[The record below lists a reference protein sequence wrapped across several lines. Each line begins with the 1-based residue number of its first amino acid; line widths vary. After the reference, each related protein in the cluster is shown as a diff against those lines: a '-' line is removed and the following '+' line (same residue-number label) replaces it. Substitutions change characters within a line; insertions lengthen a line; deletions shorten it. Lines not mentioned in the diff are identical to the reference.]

1 MKRRWKVLI
10 GAGVVIPL
18 LLVLNTIALDNETKG
33 AGVTYEGARIL
44 DLPGGLVQV
53 LSEGVAIEDAK
64 PGPAHPPIVLIHCYS
79 CSMHWWDR
87 MAPELTDEHSVTR
100 VDLLGHG
107 GSEKPSSGYAIE
119 AQADLVAGAL
129 NELGVEGAVVVGH
142 SMGASVATALAESSS
157 ELVDRVVII
166 DEAPDSSYGGLD
178 LVAKLQ
184 YVPVL
189 GEAMWRF
196 GHVGPWQD
204 SLVKS
209 GYGQAFA
216 PGFDIDTG
224 FPNPDQVVEDYD
236 AMTYTSFDQA
246 GAANSDFLDEQP
258 LTERLTAAAVPVLAI
273 IGSEDQTLDD
283 PAEAL
288 AAYGQVPGAVTH
300 EIEGA
305 GHSPNVEEP
314 TETAALISDFAAE
327 AVAPAPKRGKRS
339 G

>member
-10 GAGVVIPL
+10 GVVVL
-18 LLVLNTIALDNETKG
+18 LAILLTLNTIALDNETKG
-33 AGVTYEGARIL
+33 AEVTFEGGELL
-44 DLPGGLVQV
+44 DLPGGEVQI
-53 LSEGVAIEDAK
+53 LED
-64 PGPAHPPIVLIHCYS
+64 PVTSPDPDLPPIVLVHCYS
-79 CSMHWWDR
+79 CSLHWWDR
-87 MAPELTDEHSVTR
+87 MAPLLTDAGYR
-100 VDLLGHG
+100 VIRIDLLGHG
-107 GSEKPSSGYAIE
+107 GSAKPSSGYSIASQAGLLAAVMNEVE
-119 AQADLVAGAL
+119 A
-129 NELGVEGAVVVGH
+129 EGAVVVGH
-142 SMGASVATALAESSS
+142 SMGASVATSLAASSS

-166 DEAPDSSYGGLD
+166 DEPPDLTYGGLD
-178 LVAKLQ
+178 LFAKLQ
-184 YVPVL
+184 YIPVL

-196 GHVGPWQD
+196 GHVGPWQGP
-204 SLVKS
+204 LVKS

-216 PGFDIDTG
+216 PDFDIDSG

-314 TETAALISDFAAE
+314 AETAALISDFAAE
-327 AVAPAPKRGKRS
+327 AVAPAAKRGKRS